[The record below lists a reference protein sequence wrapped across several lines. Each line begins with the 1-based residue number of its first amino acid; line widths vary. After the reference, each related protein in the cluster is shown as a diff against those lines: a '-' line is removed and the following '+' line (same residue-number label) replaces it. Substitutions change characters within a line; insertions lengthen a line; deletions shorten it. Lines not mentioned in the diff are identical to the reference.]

1 MNKFYENMLLIDC
14 KMMFVLH
21 IIHDSYGFL
30 FLYYFLLWFGLLW
43 DSAPKI
49 MVLVIFGL
57 TFGH

>member
-30 FLYYFLLWFGLLW
+30 FLYYFLL
-43 DSAPKI
+43 
-49 MVLVIFGL
+49 
-57 TFGH
+57 